1 MTMKT
6 QNKIPRFVIVG
17 CGFGGLTLAKELS
30 KLKVEI
36 LLVDKHNYHTF
47 QPLLYQVATG
57 GLEADNIAHP
67 VRKIFRKMKNVFFR
81 MAEVISVDEKE
92 KILRTSMGDLSYD
105 YLVLAMGSTSNYF
118 NFEPVKDHLLT
129 LKSLTDAFNIRS
141 HIMQNLERSLL
152 IENALEQEEA
162 INVAIIGGGPA
173 GLELAGAIAEMKKYV
188 LPRDFPEL
196 NLSRMHIYL
205 FEASPRLLSVM
216 SDEASDHAFRYLEN
230 LGIIIK
236 TSTGV
241 KSYDGSQL
249 ILENGDL
256 IKADTAIWTAG
267 VKPVMI
273 SGIEQEGYLAGKRLQ
288 VDAFNRLLGSNNIY
302 AIGDIAALSSDS
314 HPKGLPM
321 LAPVAIQQ
329 ARHLAKNF
337 KLLLSGEPLLPF
349 VYQDKGVMAT
359 IGRKRAVVD
368 LPKWK
373 FQGLF
378 AWFVWMFIHI
388 MSLIGFRNK
397 LSTLIDWSGSYFNY
411 DKPLGI
417 IIPVF
422 KRVD

>member
-1 MTMKT
+1 MKAA
-6 QNKIPRFVIVG
+6 NKTPRIVILG
-17 CGFGGLTLAKELS
+17 CGFGGLTLAKKLS

-36 LLVDKHNYHTF
+36 LVVDKHNYHTF

-57 GLEADNIAHP
+57 GLEADNIVYP
-67 VRKIFRKMKNVFFR
+67 VRKIFRKMNNVFFR

-92 KILRTSMGDLSYD
+92 KMVRTSIGNLSYD
-105 YLVLAMGSTSNYF
+105 YLVLAMGSTNNYF
-118 NFEPVKDHLLT
+118 DFEPVKDQLLT
-129 LKSLTDAFNIRS
+129 LKSLTDAYNIRS
-141 HIMQNLERSLL
+141 QLMQNLERALI
-152 IENALEQEEA
+152 IENPQKQEEA

-205 FEASPRLLSVM
+205 FEAAPRLLSGM
-216 SDEASDHAFRYLEN
+216 SNKAANHAYKYLEK

-236 TSTGV
+236 TSALV
-241 KSYDGSQL
+241 KNYDGSLL
-249 ILENGDL
+249 ILENGES

-273 SGIEQEGYLAGKRLQ
+273 AGIEQDGYLSGKRLQ
-288 VDAFNRLLGSNNIY
+288 VDEFNRLAGSHHIF
-302 AIGDIAALSSDS
+302 AIGDLAAHGSES

-329 ARHLAKNF
+329 AKHLAKNF
-337 KLLLSGEPLLPF
+337 KLLLSGKSLVPF
-349 VYQDKGVMAT
+349 VYKDKGVMAT

-378 AWFVWMFIHI
+378 AWFVWMFVHI

-397 LSTLIDWSGSYFNY
+397 LRTLIDWSGSYFNY
-411 DKPLGI
+411 EKPLGI
-417 IIPVF
+417 IIPEF
-422 KRVD
+422 KKVD